1 MDFHNADGE
10 GFRDGG
16 KFLFADARGWF
27 DGLGPGL
34 EAIVGGEFLAFCHVA
49 VAALIE
55 ADDAIDALF
64 FELGEGVEG
73 AKSPVCK
80 EDVFFLQKSPQA
92 TEEHGLVNV
101 VVACGEFEQGAA
113 GEREEA
119 DEAHEREAATGLL
132 GGGLG
137 VVLLV
142 EGSVWHGDGCAVD
155 DLDMASFPEGV
166 FGGVAFA
173 AVGDVFGDFSPNKS
187 PYQLEL
193 RVCPKNPAANQ
204 FPDVFRASLATRHR
218 QKPIFPI
225 RQGAGEAI
233 FDCLRARGFLR
244 SLSIRFQ
251 RAFRRCF
258 FYPGLGEA
266 HLSKR

>member
-1 MDFHNADGE
+1 MQFDNPALEVEFPKGFDGVNFRLEESGDDEAACGAEAFGCKMDFHNADGE

-92 TEEHGLVNV
+92 TEEYGLVNG
-101 VVACGEFEQGAA
+101 VVACGEFEQGTA

-132 GGGLG
+132 GGWVG
-137 VVLLV
+137 
-142 EGSVWHGDGCAVD
+142 GS
-155 DLDMASFPEGV
+155 P
-166 FGGVAFA
+166 FG
-173 AVGDVFGDFSPNKS
+173 
-187 PYQLEL
+187 
-193 RVCPKNPAANQ
+193 
-204 FPDVFRASLATRHR
+204 
-218 QKPIFPI
+218 
-225 RQGAGEAI
+225 
-233 FDCLRARGFLR
+233 
-244 SLSIRFQ
+244 
-251 RAFRRCF
+251 
-258 FYPGLGEA
+258 
-266 HLSKR
+266 